1 MKIRSVH
8 AVILSCSSL
17 LLALATGGPA
27 YGQNPRLEI
36 KQLDKLAS
44 KAAEVVDVTLDDS
57 MLKLASK
64 FVAADHDA
72 ESAEFQELV
81 KNLKGVYVK
90 SFEFDKEGEYS
101 DADVEAIRSQLKSS
115 AWSRMVG
122 VRSKRDNELSEVY
135 LMTEGATQKIL
146 GLAIIAAEPKE
157 LTVVNIV
164 GPIDIDKLSALE
176 GKMGIPRM
184 DLEKNKQPKPSPGQ
198 PKPSPGGQDEKK

>member
-1 MKIRSVH
+1 MKIRSVN

-17 LLALATGGPA
+17 LFALATGSSA
-27 YGQNPRLEI
+27 FGQNPRLEI

-184 DLEKNKQPKPSPGQ
+184 DLEKNKQPKPSPG
-198 PKPSPGGQDEKK
+198 GQDEKK

>member
-1 MKIRSVH
+1 MKTRSTP
-8 AVILSCSSL
+8 AAILSCSSL
-17 LLALATGGPA
+17 LLALAASAPA
-27 YGQNPRLEI
+27 FGQNPRLEI
-36 KQLDKLAS
+36 SQLDKLAS
-44 KAAEVVDVTLDDS
+44 KAAEVVDVTLDEP

-64 FVAADHDA
+64 FMTADRDPSA
-72 ESAEFQELV
+72 AEFHELV

-122 VRSKRDNELSEVY
+122 VRSKRDNEVSEVY
-135 LMTEGATQKIL
+135 LMTEGTTQKIL

-164 GPIDIDKLSALE
+164 GPMDIDRLSALE

-184 DLEKNKQPKPSPGQ
+184 GLEKGRPAPKSTG
-198 PKPSPGGQDEKK
+198 SQDEKK

>member
-1 MKIRSVH
+1 MKIRPVH
-8 AVILSCSSL
+8 AVILSCFSFL
-17 LLALATGGPA
+17 LVLATRGPA

-44 KAAEVVDVTLDDS
+44 KAAEVVDVTLDEP

-64 FVAADHDA
+64 FVASGHDSD
-72 ESAEFQELV
+72 SAQFHDLV

-101 DADVEAIRSQLKSS
+101 DADIEAVRSQLKSS
-115 AWSRMVG
+115 AWSKMVG

-135 LMTEGATQKIL
+135 LMTEGATEKIL

-176 GKMGIPRM
+176 GKMGIPHM
-184 DLEKNKQPKPSPGQ
+184 DLQKSKQTKPLT
-198 PKPSPGGQDEKK
+198 GGQDEKK

>member
-1 MKIRSVH
+1 MNIRQAH
-8 AVILSCSSL
+8 AIALSCFAVV
-17 LLALATGGPA
+17 LALVTAGQA
-27 YGQNPRLEI
+27 YGQNPRIEI

-64 FVAADHDA
+64 FVAADRDPD
-72 ESAEFQELV
+72 SADVQELI

-101 DADVEAIRSQLKSS
+101 DADVEDIRAQLKSS

-135 LMTEGATQKIL
+135 LMTEAATQKIL

-176 GKMGIPRM
+176 GKMGIPHM
-184 DLEKNKQPKPSPGQ
+184 NLQKNTQPKPS
-198 PKPSPGGQDEKK
+198 SGGQDEKK

>member
-1 MKIRSVH
+1 MKIRSAH
-8 AVILSCSSL
+8 AAVLSCFCL
-17 LLALATGGPA
+17 LFAFGASVPA

-36 KQLDKLAS
+36 SQLDKLAS

-64 FVAADHDA
+64 FVAADGDS
-72 ESAEFQELV
+72 ESTEFQGLV

-122 VRSKRDNELSEVY
+122 VRSKHDNELSEVY
-135 LMTEGATQKIL
+135 VMTEGATQKIL

-184 DLEKNKQPKPSPGQ
+184 ELEKGKPA
-198 PKPSPGGQDEKK
+198 KPSPGGQDEKK

>member
-8 AVILSCSSL
+8 AVILSCFSL

-44 KAAEVVDVTLDDS
+44 KAAEIVDVTLDDS

-64 FVAADHDA
+64 LVAADRDP
-72 ESAEFQELV
+72 ESAEFRDLV

-101 DADVEAIRSQLKSS
+101 DADVEAVRSQLKSS

-122 VRSKRDNELSEVY
+122 VRSKRDKELSEVY
-135 LMTEGATQKIL
+135 LMTEGTTQKIL

-176 GKMGIPRM
+176 GKMGIPRLG
-184 DLEKNKQPKPSPGQ
+184 LEKNKQPKPSPT
-198 PKPSPGGQDEKK
+198 GQDEKK

>member
-1 MKIRSVH
+1 MRTRSVQ
-8 AVILSCSSL
+8 AVILSCLAL
-17 LLALATGGPA
+17 LFALATSGPA

-57 MLKLASK
+57 MLRLASK
-64 FVAADHDA
+64 FVGADHDPD
-72 ESAEFQELV
+72 SAEVQDLI

-184 DLEKNKQPKPSPGQ
+184 DLQKNKQA
-198 PKPSPGGQDEKK
+198 KPSPGGQDEKK

>member
-8 AVILSCSSL
+8 AAVLSGFSL
-17 LLALATGGPA
+17 LLALATAGPA

-64 FVAADHDA
+64 FIAADRDPD
-72 ESAEFQELV
+72 SAEVQDLI

-101 DADVEAIRSQLKSS
+101 DADIEAIRSQLKSS
-115 AWSRMVG
+115 AWSKMVG

-184 DLEKNKQPKPSPGQ
+184 DLEKNKQT
-198 PKPSPGGQDEKK
+198 KPSPGGQDEKK